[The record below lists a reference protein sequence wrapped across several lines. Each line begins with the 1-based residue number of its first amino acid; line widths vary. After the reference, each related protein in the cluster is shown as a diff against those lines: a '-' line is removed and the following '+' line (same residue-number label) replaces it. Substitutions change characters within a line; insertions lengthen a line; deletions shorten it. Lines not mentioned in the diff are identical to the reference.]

1 MSKLI
6 CVMGESGSGKT
17 TAMRTLDP
25 KTTYYID
32 CDGKGLAWKGW
43 RSQYNEENKNFAFT
57 RDIPK
62 IEGLIVNISQK
73 KASTKTIVVDTLN
86 TCMVDKEVKG
96 MKENGFGKWI
106 DLTQFVWNC
115 IETAGRQRDDL
126 TIIFV
131 MHSETVR
138 DDFGYSFT
146 RVKTNGRKLEK
157 LVPES
162 LFGTVLLAK
171 KTDDDRY
178 VFETQA
184 KNSTAKSPMG
194 AFETFEIENDM
205 GAVLKALEDTTSHQP
220 AEFRT
225 NNSHFASV
233 KIAVKVYLNVF
244 FAYIF
249 QHILG
254 SRLFNQTLP
263 ANSGIQLI
271 VKMGASAY
279 PTGNC
284 LFISAF
290 TNRTPCHMLTVHFCP
305 SGFFPILEDV
315 SALKAFIHQDSPKQ
329 MKFHLASVLQ
339 FQTKCNLH

>member
-1 MSKLI
+1 MSRLL

-57 RDIPK
+57 RDIQK

-162 LFGTVLLAK
+162 LFSTVLLAK

-194 AFETFEIENDM
+194 AFDTFEIDNDM
-205 GAVLKALEDTTSHQP
+205 EAVLKALED
-220 AEFRT
+220 F
-225 NNSHFASV
+225 
-233 KIAVKVYLNVF
+233 
-244 FAYIF
+244 
-249 QHILG
+249 
-254 SRLFNQTLP
+254 
-263 ANSGIQLI
+263 
-271 VKMGASAY
+271 
-279 PTGNC
+279 
-284 LFISAF
+284 
-290 TNRTPCHMLTVHFCP
+290 
-305 SGFFPILEDV
+305 
-315 SALKAFIHQDSPKQ
+315 
-329 MKFHLASVLQ
+329 
-339 FQTKCNLH
+339 

>member
-1 MSKLI
+1 MSRLI

-57 RDIPK
+57 RDIQK

-73 KASTKTIVVDTLN
+73 KASTKTSVVDTLN

-162 LFGTVLLAK
+162 LFSTVLLAK

-194 AFETFEIENDM
+194 AFDTFEIDNDM
-205 GAVLKALEDTTSHQP
+205 EAVLKALED
-220 AEFRT
+220 F
-225 NNSHFASV
+225 
-233 KIAVKVYLNVF
+233 
-244 FAYIF
+244 
-249 QHILG
+249 
-254 SRLFNQTLP
+254 
-263 ANSGIQLI
+263 
-271 VKMGASAY
+271 
-279 PTGNC
+279 
-284 LFISAF
+284 
-290 TNRTPCHMLTVHFCP
+290 
-305 SGFFPILEDV
+305 
-315 SALKAFIHQDSPKQ
+315 
-329 MKFHLASVLQ
+329 
-339 FQTKCNLH
+339 

>member
-17 TAMRTLDP
+17 TAMRTLNPDE
-25 KTTYYID
+25 TYYID
-32 CDGKGLAWKGW
+32 SDGKGLAWKGW
-43 RSQYNEENKNFAFT
+43 RQQYNTDRKNYYCT

-62 IEGLIVNISQK
+62 ITGLIVNISQK
-73 KASTKTIVVDTLN
+73 KPETKVIVVDTLN

-106 DLTQFVWNC
+106 DLTQFVWDC
-115 IETAGRQRDDL
+115 IEISGQQRDDL

-138 DDFGYSFT
+138 DDFGYAFT

-194 AFETFEIENDM
+194 AFESFEIDNDM
-205 GAVLKALEDTTSHQP
+205 DAVLKALED
-220 AEFRT
+220 
-225 NNSHFASV
+225 
-233 KIAVKVYLNVF
+233 Y
-244 FAYIF
+244 
-249 QHILG
+249 
-254 SRLFNQTLP
+254 
-263 ANSGIQLI
+263 
-271 VKMGASAY
+271 
-279 PTGNC
+279 
-284 LFISAF
+284 
-290 TNRTPCHMLTVHFCP
+290 
-305 SGFFPILEDV
+305 
-315 SALKAFIHQDSPKQ
+315 
-329 MKFHLASVLQ
+329 
-339 FQTKCNLH
+339 